1 MSKCAQSA
9 DCGFGQ
15 VSFLILGCT
24 SQDDYEGDDGH
35 GDDDGDGDC
44 NYDDYGGFA
53 GFDNDDNDDQPEKN
67 LPAHLMMRL

>member
-24 SQDDYEGDDGH
+24 SEDDYEGDDGH
-35 GDDDGDGDC
+35 DHDDD
-44 NYDDYGGFA
+44 DD
-53 GFDNDDNDDQPEKN
+53 DDDDDD
-67 LPAHLMMRL
+67 

>member
-24 SQDDYEGDDGH
+24 CEE
-35 GDDDGDGDC
+35 
-44 NYDDYGGFA
+44 DDYGGD
-53 GFDNDDNDDQPEKN
+53 GDHGEGDDEDNYDYGDDNDDNGDENDDDHNQPEQN
-67 LPAHLMMRL
+67 RICLLV